1 MVAAAAWHAA
11 GKGIIGVGG
20 EVAGICQGAS
30 RKHTAHACVPVS
42 VCFFVFFVFF
52 ARVCV
57 FRQEHE
63 GSRQGGEQP
72 H

>member
-57 FRQEHE
+57 SA
-63 GSRQGGEQP
+63 GA
-72 H
+72 